1 MIIGGRQVVKPGTAM
16 SYLSRAGLQTAKQG
30 NKPGGNRL
38 VGISDPRADKDG
50 VRLAKTT
57 GYVPGRPA
65 VARSVASST
74 TGSGSSGRSV
84 RSIATVT
91 VQEEMT
97 PRPQAA
103 RKAAPPRAKWESDD
117 TVATPSRTRNTSAR
131 ERFPVTLS
139 KDDRM
144 TKRELQ
150 PRKMS
155 SEPGIRFRAQQEPE
169 SPDAGYTTGSK
180 RSIPLRTSKSAAPLR
195 SGVTLKSKK
204 STSLI
209 TSDDQEALVAQQAW
223 SEYYQQMEEWMEA
236 ATAAGYDVSQMGI
249 EGLEGYE
256 GYPNQFEGRAGQTE
270 GFDEDGAR

>member
-1 MIIGGRQVVKPGTAM
+1 
-16 SYLSRAGLQTAKQG
+16 
-30 NKPGGNRL
+30 
-38 VGISDPRADKDG
+38 
-50 VRLAKTT
+50 
-57 GYVPGRPA
+57 
-65 VARSVASST
+65 
-74 TGSGSSGRSV
+74 
-84 RSIATVT
+84 
-91 VQEEMT
+91 
-97 PRPQAA
+97 
-103 RKAAPPRAKWESDD
+103 
-117 TVATPSRTRNTSAR
+117 
-131 ERFPVTLS
+131 
-139 KDDRM
+139 M
-144 TKRELQ
+144 TKRALQ

-195 SGVTLKSKK
+195 SGVTPKSKK

-223 SEYYQQMEEWMEA
+223 NEYYQQMEEWMEA